1 MFEQLHEAGQE
12 LDDALEVRAVVAIY
26 DEVQNEE
33 INSWGTT
40 SDAPFYKTMG
50 SNYVNPRPV
59 WGRHYKYRTTLI
71 RVMVEKIEIG
81 SWSSSLRSSC
91 RRTEG
96 GSVWL
101 YRRVLD

>member
-50 SNYVNPRPV
+50 SNYVDPRNV

-71 RVMVEKIEIG
+71 RVHGGEDRNWLLVELSEEFMQKD
-81 SWSSSLRSSC
+81 
-91 RRTEG
+91 RRRIR
-96 GSVWL
+96 L
-101 YRRVLD
+101 AI